1 MKKIL
6 ICLITF
12 MAFITLTGCED
23 KLKTTIKDTAE
34 LNEIDGVTM
43 TIKKDTLT
51 RTGATIIIT
60 DVSGKSNIYG
70 ADYRIDKKEN
80 SSWTP
85 LKSLDGREWTQ
96 FKWNAIG
103 YTVDKNN
110 KLEMDINWEKL
121 YGKLEDGEYRI
132 VKSTDEYLKDIL
144 YIKYFSV
151 EFIIG
156 E

>member
-70 ADYRIDKKEN
+70 ADY
-80 SSWTP
+80 
-85 LKSLDGREWTQ
+85 GREWTQ

>member
-43 TIKKDTLT
+43 TIKKGTLT

-70 ADYRIDKKEN
+70 DEYRLDKKVN
-80 SSWTP
+80 
-85 LKSLDGREWTQ
+85 G
-96 FKWNAIG
+96 KWEELEIIYKGDYGWNLIG
-103 YTVDKNN
+103 YTKDKN
-110 KLEMDINWEKL
+110 K
-121 YGKLEDGEYRI
+121 
-132 VKSTDEYLKDIL
+132 
-144 YIKYFSV
+144 
-151 EFIIG
+151 
-156 E
+156 